1 MFIFAAIILGA
12 GWAFLYPALMTYV
25 MENAGAAQGP
35 AMATFT
41 AFGDLGTGLGPMIMG
56 VILEWT
62 SYPVMFLC
70 LILVGI
76 ANFAYF
82 HYAIWK
88 EAKDIRKE
96 ARDREIALKRDR
108 KPLIQLRCEITR

>member
-1 MFIFAAIILGA
+1 
-12 GWAFLYPALMTYV
+12 
-25 MENAGAAQGP
+25 
-35 AMATFT
+35 
-41 AFGDLGTGLGPMIMG
+41 MIMG

-88 EAKDIRKE
+88 EATDIRKE
-96 ARDREIALKRDR
+96 AREGEIALKRDR
-108 KPLIQLRCEITR
+108 KLLIPLQCEIKR